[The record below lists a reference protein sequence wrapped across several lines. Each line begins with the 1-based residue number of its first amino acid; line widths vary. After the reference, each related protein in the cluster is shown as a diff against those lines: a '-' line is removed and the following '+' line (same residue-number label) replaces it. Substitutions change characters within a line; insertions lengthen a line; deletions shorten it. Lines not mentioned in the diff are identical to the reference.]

1 MYIQIAKR
9 ARVYVTNEQLK
20 FIDKYRKHESFRNTD
35 LDVSEINT
43 AKILADKSVLVRK
56 KLNEGVQYAL
66 NRHIKFV
73 NNNDKKKVNTNRLVI

>member
-20 FIDKYRKHESFRNTD
+20 FIDKYGKHESFRNTD

-66 NRHIKFV
+66 NRRIRFV
-73 NNNDKKKVNTNRLVI
+73 QDVDKK

>member
-20 FIDKYRKHESFRNTD
+20 FIDKYGKHESFRNPD
-35 LDVSEINT
+35 LAVSEINT

-56 KLNEGVQYAL
+56 KLNDGVQYAL
-66 NRHIKFV
+66 NRYIKFV
-73 NNNDKKKVNTNRLVI
+73 DESKK

>member
-20 FIDKYRKHESFRNTD
+20 FIDKYGKHESFRNTD

-66 NRHIKFV
+66 NRYIRFV
-73 NNNDKKKVNTNRLVI
+73 DDVSKK